1 MGLAPQVD
9 LTLKNLAM
17 ATTFYHQRNK
27 AKGFC
32 NWCEF
37 NAWPI
42 TLCVCWIEFNYVGL
56 FHFVSLK
63 DPEKFKAWR
72 ILNHN
77 CELLQ
82 EFFNLF
88 FMLHK
93 NHKCVYNSPMN
104 ILDIAIKVAGGTKK
118 LALMLDV
125 KQNVVSNWRQRGVP
139 KSWEQVLK
147 YKFKKQIAEAQK
159 AV

>member
-1 MGLAPQVD
+1 
-9 LTLKNLAM
+9 
-17 ATTFYHQRNK
+17 
-27 AKGFC
+27 
-32 NWCEF
+32 
-37 NAWPI
+37 
-42 TLCVCWIEFNYVGL
+42 
-56 FHFVSLK
+56 
-63 DPEKFKAWR
+63 
-72 ILNHN
+72 
-77 CELLQ
+77 
-82 EFFNLF
+82 
-88 FMLHK
+88 MLHK

-159 AV
+159 AVV